1 MQNQIWISLNGTE
14 VRIYSPQ
21 EAADYCG
28 GPDGAV
34 SVGTI
39 NRWRNTGWLRS
50 LPFGRGYYYTLDAL
64 NECLRLRK
72 LGNRIAIEEEHSD

>member
-1 MQNQIWISLNGTE
+1 MQNQIWITLQDTE
-14 VRIYSPQ
+14 VRLYSPQ

-34 SVGTI
+34 SVQTI
-39 NRWRNTGWLRS
+39 NRWRNTGWLRA

-64 NECLRLRK
+64 NECLNLRN
-72 LGNRIAIEEEHSD
+72 LESRIHEENNGN

>member
-1 MQNQIWISLNGTE
+1 MQNQIWIRLNDTS
-14 VRIYSPQ
+14 VRLYSPQ

-39 NRWRNTGWLRS
+39 TRWCNTGWLRS
-50 LPFGRGYYYTLDAL
+50 LPFGRGYYYTKDSLD
-64 NECLRLRK
+64 ECLEL
-72 LGNRIAIEEEHSD
+72 LNIGNRITTERGNSD

>member
-1 MQNQIWISLNGTE
+1 MQNQIWIRLNDTS
-14 VRIYSPQ
+14 VRLYSPQ

-28 GPDGAV
+28 GSDGAV
-34 SVGTI
+34 SVQTI

-64 NECLRLRK
+64 NECLNLRN
-72 LGNRIAIEEEHSD
+72 LESRIHEENNGN

>member
-1 MQNQIWISLNGTE
+1 MQNQIWIRLNDTS
-14 VRIYSPQ
+14 VRLYSPQ

-39 NRWRNTGWLRS
+39 NRWRNWGWLRS
-50 LPFGRGYYYTLDAL
+50 LPFGRGYYYTLDSL
-64 NECLRLRK
+64 NECLRLRN
-72 LGNRIAIEEEHSD
+72 LESRIHEENSD

>member
-28 GPDGAV
+28 GPTGAV
-34 SVGTI
+34 SVQTV
-39 NRWRNTGWLRS
+39 NRWRRTGWLRS

-64 NECLRLRK
+64 DECLQLRN
-72 LGNRIAIEEEHSD
+72 LGNRITKEEKRND